1 MEQAR
6 GLACAGLFRAIGL
19 SGGVHFSICDKYPIW
34 YFKLPGTLKSWEKDT
49 KTNLYSNQQMWHKG
63 TFY

>member
-19 SGGVHFSICDKYPIW
+19 SGGAHFSICDKYPIW

-49 KTNLYSNQQMWHKG
+49 KTNLYFN
-63 TFY
+63 